1 LYEGERVKSRT
12 VIHPGLRT
20 LQSEILNKQ
29 LSKYFDFLRLEKQVA
44 QNTLLSYE
52 FDLAKYKD
60 FLHGANV
67 VSAQKVEEEHI
78 SKFIQSLH
86 ERRLSP
92 RSIARALSAVRG
104 FHRFLIGEEETTED
118 PTQNIDS
125 LKRSRSLPEVLTIA
139 EIDRILEQPDK
150 TVPLGIRDRTI
161 LETLYATG
169 MRVSELVDLKQ
180 ANVLVDDELVLVFG
194 KGSKERL
201 VPIGKSAR
209 DWIAR
214 YQREARSVYARKGK
228 SLDVL
233 FLNGRGTKMTRQAV
247 WNILRKYA
255 RAAGIQK
262 EVHPHTFRHSFATHL
277 LEGGADLRAV
287 QEMLGHADIS
297 TTQIYTHIDRE
308 YLKEV
313 HRTFHPRG

>member
-1 LYEGERVKSRT
+1 MKSRKT
-12 VIHPGLRT
+12 ATRSPHSVQKTALDR
-20 LQSEILNKQ
+20 Q

-44 QNTLLSYE
+44 QNTLVSYE
-52 FDLAKYKD
+52 FDLIRYSE
-60 FLHGANV
+60 FLSGIEIA
-67 VSAQKVEEEHI
+67 SADAVKEEDI
-78 SKFIQSLH
+78 TKFIHVLH
-86 ERRLSP
+86 RTHLAP
-92 RSIARALSAVRG
+92 RSIARTLSAVRG
-104 FHRFLIGEEETTED
+104 FHRFLIGEEESKDD

-125 LKRSRSLPEVLTIA
+125 LKRTKSLPEVLTIV
-139 EIDRILEQPDK
+139 EINSILEKPDK
-150 TVPLGIRDRTI
+150 SQSGIRDRAI

-169 MRVSELVDLKQ
+169 IRVSELVGLKQ
-180 ANVLVDDELVLVFG
+180 SNLLFEEELVLVFG

-209 DWIAR
+209 HWIAQ
-214 YQREARSVYARKGK
+214 YQKKARPSYAKKGK
-228 SLDVL
+228 SLDFL
-233 FLNGRGTKMTRQAV
+233 FLNVRGTRMTRQAI
-247 WNILRKYA
+247 WNIIRKYA
-255 RAAGIQK
+255 LAADIK
-262 EVHPHTFRHSFATHL
+262 KRVHPHTLRHSFATHM